1 MSEVREAPRHID
13 RKNRIFE
20 YVVILFGPFYLLH
33 TISLWLG
40 LLVGIVA
47 LPFYVRFAA
56 GKQDGYMLNALY
68 GLGFPVSNLI
78 SRKIKRLSP

>member
-1 MSEVREAPRHID
+1 MPEVREAPRHID

-33 TISLWLG
+33 TISLLLG
-40 LLVGIVA
+40 LLVGIIA

-56 GKQDGYMLNALY
+56 GKQDGYMLHALY